1 VYPVITTIGIWSA
14 LVVGAVYMLRAI
26 RTLLHGM
33 KGEQTPEVKDLK
45 HLQRLPYALLVAVLL
60 LFGFYPK
67 LITDKI
73 SKSNATFEQAKK
85 AQAPTGEATE

>member
-1 VYPVITTIGIWSA
+1 MITSIGIWSA
-14 LVVGAVYMLRAI
+14 LVIGAVYMLRAI

-33 KGEQTPEVKDLK
+33 KGEQTPEVEDLK
-45 HLQRLPYALLVAVLL
+45 NWQRLPYALLVAMLL

-85 AQAPTGEATE
+85 GQTPTEEATE